1 QRRYPWHFRL
11 LTYVVTGLGSMLVWC
26 WFKTLRVRVIG
37 PEPDIADHVIYATW
51 HRGILYA
58 VFHWRWRNGV
68 LMASASKDGEW
79 AAGMIKRFGNRVV
92 RGSSSRGG
100 RVALQ
105 GLSEAMLKGASG
117 GLLPDAPRGPARK
130 CKPGILALAQRTG
143 LPIIPTQFAA
153 ERCFRLRSWDR
164 TLLPWPV
171 SRFVVGYGE
180 PFYVEKSLEGASF
193 DRRLAELDS
202 ALNDLAD
209 DVDGFFRHR
218 PAPKGGHVSRVGTSA
233 GGE

>member
-1 QRRYPWHFRL
+1 VSEASEHSSRPTPDRRDEQRRYPWHFRL

-105 GLSEAMLKGASG
+105 GLSEATPTRRGGRLESASLG
-117 GLLPDAPRGPARK
+117 SWLWRSERACRSFRPSSPRSAAFGFGPGIERWCPGRLPDSWLGTANPSTLRR
-130 CKPGILALAQRTG
+130 ALKA
-143 LPIIPTQFAA
+143 
-153 ERCFRLRSWDR
+153 
-164 TLLPWPV
+164 PV
-171 SRFVVGYGE
+171 SI
-180 PFYVEKSLEGASF
+180 GALPNSTQ
-193 DRRLAELDS
+193 
-202 ALNDLAD
+202 
-209 DVDGFFRHR
+209 
-218 PAPKGGHVSRVGTSA
+218 P
-233 GGE
+233 